1 MDVILKHTH
10 NHLVNVADALRFRP
24 VSESTREKYYDLFQ
38 QGHSPSSAHLE
49 YETHLTYMD
58 DHKLLADR
66 NVNPKVSDVY
76 NLFNKWR
83 KSNLGV
89 RSRTGKQL
97 FTELEQRVN
106 AYNDAHR
113 HIGGKA
119 IVQRFCKGSKAKVDC
134 DVEQPLILA
143 ICTPLMS
150 RVHQHIYQSKELV
163 FVDASSSFEDYNNP
177 LFVMSTSSAA
187 GGLPLG
193 IVVTSA
199 ESTDVIRTGMTAL
212 KELFPEL
219 AFYGN
224 GYPANIIIDDSSA
237 ERKGLKQTWP
247 SSTIFMCTFHFL
259 QSMWRW
265 LLCSRNGINKDERQ
279 YLMNSVRKLVY
290 ANKETELNAEY
301 QQFTNNTAV
310 KQYPNFVAH
319 MEGYWKRRKEWS
331 ICFRTGG
338 DESMRGINTNNY
350 AESGIN

>member
-10 NHLVNVADALRFRP
+10 NHLVNVADALRLRP
-24 VSESTREKYYDLFQ
+24 VSESTKEKYYDLFR

-58 DHKLLADR
+58 DHKLLANR

-83 KSNLGV
+83 KSNIGV
-89 RSRTGKQL
+89 RTGKQL
-97 FTELEQRVN
+97 FTELEWSVN
-106 AYNDAHR
+106 AYNNAHR

-119 IVQRFCKGSKAKVDC
+119 IVQRFCKGSKAKGDC
-134 DVEQPLILA
+134 DNEDVEQALILA

-187 GGLPLG
+187 GGLPL
-193 IVVTSA
+193 VTSA

-224 GYPANIIIDDSSA
+224 GYHANIIIDDSSA
-237 ERKGLKQTWP
+237 EREGKHGPAQL
-247 SSTIFMCTFHFL
+247 SLCTFHFL

-265 LLCSRNGINKDERQ
+265 LF
-279 YLMNSVRKLVY
+279 YY
-290 ANKETELNAEY
+290 AVE
-301 QQFTNNTAV
+301 
-310 KQYPNFVAH
+310 
-319 MEGYWKRRKEWS
+319 ME
-331 ICFRTGG
+331 
-338 DESMRGINTNNY
+338 
-350 AESGIN
+350 